1 MSDDEYASLNFDDFT
16 EEDFSRFY
24 ALRAPQVPSGL
35 PAVSIEVEQTSTNS
49 HNASINNVEAEQ
61 SPFQRFRYR
70 SGTLSVTDLVAPA
83 W

>member
-16 EEDFSRFY
+16 EEDFSRFD
-24 ALRAPQVPSGL
+24 ALRAPQVSSGL

-49 HNASINNVEAEQ
+49 SASINNVEAEQ